1 MVKSFAR
8 FTPYRRGRIA
18 GKAEEGASL
27 GKIRKE
33 VLKKDGRRA
42 SLRAISKVL
51 KRALQLYLHRPSLT
65 KKSQAGFLSTALT
78 VWSPQMLAFLVVA
91 VVAAVAAGG
100 FCVVAVAAAE

>member
-51 KRALQLYLHRPSLT
+51 KHAREDPEWEGEDS
-65 KKSQAGFLSTALT
+65 
-78 VWSPQMLAFLVVA
+78 
-91 VVAAVAAGG
+91 AAGG
-100 FCVVAVAAAE
+100 RPPALDDREVAPAAVMY